1 VNYYRDK
8 MNTLGYCT
16 NILITQVVGCENE
29 ILPHKDATVPG
40 LDYSDATLSC
50 LKEVRRHLVNGF
62 KDMPDEELIV
72 AGIFLT
78 ATKA

>member
-1 VNYYRDK
+1 VEDTAK
-8 MNTLGYCT
+8 QQIG
-16 NILITQVVGCENE
+16 
-29 ILPHKDATVPG
+29 G